1 VTDFFGT
8 LKKIIQLDYNE
19 SSVVLFKFDWFE
31 LDGKRLNL
39 KMMAFSK
46 ASLFEVYGTR
56 MIVIFCSLKLGRSSI
71 CQTQDFKK
79 IASYIDI

>member
-1 VTDFFGT
+1 LSG
-8 LKKIIQLDYNE
+8 LN
-19 SSVVLFKFDWFE
+19 WM
-31 LDGKRLNL
+31 GRGLNL